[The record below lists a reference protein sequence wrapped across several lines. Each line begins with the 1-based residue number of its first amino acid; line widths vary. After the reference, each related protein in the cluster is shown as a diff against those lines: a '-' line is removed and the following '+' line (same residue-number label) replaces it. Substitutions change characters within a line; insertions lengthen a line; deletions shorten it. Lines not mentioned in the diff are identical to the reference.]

1 MSTKSTSH
9 ALTPQALQDYLHAH
23 IPLSKAMAVEVKTAS
38 PAGVL
43 LTAPLA
49 PNINHRDTVF
59 GGSASA
65 VAILSA
71 WALLHVSML
80 DANIKARLVIQKNSM
95 SYDLPMPTDFSA
107 EAAIAPSPEKWQR
120 FLATLQKH
128 KRARIS
134 IQSVLNCEGQKVGEF
149 EGDFVAII

>member
-1 MSTKSTSH
+1 MP
-9 ALTPQALQDYLHAH
+9 AMTPQALQDYLYGH

-38 PAGVL
+38 PHGVRL
-43 LTAPLA
+43 AAPLA

-71 WALLHVSML
+71 WALLHVSLL
-80 DANIKARLVIQKNSM
+80 DTNIKARLVIQKNSM
-95 SYDLPMPTDFSA
+95 SYDLPMPSDFTA
-107 EAAIAPSPEKWQR
+107 EAAAPTPEKWHR
-120 FLATLQKH
+120 FVTTLLKH

-134 IQSVLNCEGQKVGEF
+134 IHSTLNCDGQPVAQF
-149 EGDFVAII
+149 EGDFVAIII

>member
-1 MSTKSTSH
+1 MP
-9 ALTPQALQDYLHAH
+9 ALTPQALQDYLYSH
-23 IPLSKAMAVEVKTAS
+23 IPLSKAMAVEVRTAT
-38 PAGVL
+38 PQGVCL
-43 LTAPLA
+43 AAPLA

-71 WALLHVSML
+71 WALLHVSLL

-95 SYDLPMPTDFSA
+95 SYDLPMPGDFSA
-107 EAAIAPSPEKWQR
+107 EATAPAPEKWQR
-120 FLATLQKH
+120 FLATLLKH

-134 IQSVLNCEGQKVGEF
+134 VRSILKCEGQQVGQF
-149 EGDFVAII
+149 EGDFVAIIL

>member
-1 MSTKSTSH
+1 MP
-9 ALTPQALQDYLHAH
+9 ALTPQALQDYLYAH
-23 IPLSKAMAVEVKTAS
+23 IPLSKAMAVEVRTAS
-38 PAGVL
+38 PQGVL
-43 LTAPLA
+43 LAAPLA

-71 WALLHVSML
+71 WALLHVSL
-80 DANIKARLVIQKNSM
+80 LEANIKARLVIQKNSM
-95 SYDLPMPTDFSA
+95 SYDLPMPTDFTA
-107 EAAIAPSPEKWQR
+107 ETAAPEPEKWQR

-134 IQSVLNCEGQKVGEF
+134 IQSVLNCEGHEVGKF
-149 EGDFVAII
+149 EGDFVAIII

>member
-1 MSTKSTSH
+1 MQ
-9 ALTPQALQDYLHAH
+9 AQALQDYLYAH
-23 IPLSKAMAVEVKTAS
+23 IPLSRAMAVEVKTAT
-38 PAGVL
+38 PQGVL
-43 LTAPLA
+43 LSAPLA

-59 GGSASA
+59 GGSASTL
-65 VAILSA
+65 AILSA

-95 SYDLPMPTDFSA
+95 SYDLPMPGEFSA
-107 EAAIAPSPEKWQR
+107 EAAAPAPEKWQR

-134 IQSVLNCEGQKVGEF
+134 IRSVLHCEGKKVGEL
-149 EGDFVAII
+149 EGDFVATIL